1 MVDGRYSIAPPL
13 DAERIIGDQLLDHG
27 VVAARG
33 TVIPDQCRACG
44 RLTGQ
49 SIFEHQARV
58 IRNRLVQAGLMREG
72 EPAR

>member
-1 MVDGRYSIAPPL
+1 MVDGRRSIVPPL
-13 DAERIIGDQLLDHG
+13 DAERIISAQLLDHA

-49 SIFEHQARV
+49 SIFEHQARS
-58 IRNRLVQAGLMREG
+58 IRDRLVQAGLMSDDTPG
-72 EPAR
+72 

>member
-1 MVDGRYSIAPPL
+1 MADARYSIAPPL
-13 DAERIIGDQLLDHG
+13 DAERIISAQLLDHG
-27 VVAARG
+27 TVAAHG

-58 IRNRLVQAGLMREG
+58 IRNRLVQAGLMTLA

>member
-1 MVDGRYSIAPPL
+1 MPEGRRFIPPPL
-13 DAERIIGDQLLDHG
+13 VTERIISAQLLDHA

-58 IRNRLVQAGLMREG
+58 IRNRLLQAELMAMH
-72 EPAR
+72 EPTT

>member
-1 MVDGRYSIAPPL
+1 MVDGRRSLAAPL
-13 DAERIIGDQLLDHG
+13 DAERIISDQLLDHA

-58 IRNRLVQAGLMREG
+58 ILDRLVQDGLMAMD
-72 EPAR
+72 EPTG